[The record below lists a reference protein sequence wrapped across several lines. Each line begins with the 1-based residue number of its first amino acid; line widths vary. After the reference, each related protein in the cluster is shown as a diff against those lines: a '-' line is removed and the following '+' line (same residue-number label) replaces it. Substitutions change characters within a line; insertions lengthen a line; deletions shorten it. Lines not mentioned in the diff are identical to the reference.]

1 MTEKETC
8 TGALRTAGRLLWHY
22 AELVIAVNLGMLLL
36 GMAGNALLPA
46 STRADVR
53 LLIMVAEMAVVP
65 ALWMAVRRH
74 RKQAIGEM
82 VAIIFAPF
90 LVLLVLFWLG
100 LLGVAQVSM
109 IGHWAMYI
117 LMAAAVFRRRD
128 EYAAL
133 PRFTVRGKWFKGAAS
148 VLIVLLIP
156 GAVSAASTIGRFGD
170 IYEARADAVSVA
182 PAAKSHDPAKPTVA
196 FLTGGN
202 GTNAADLLGPYEVL
216 ARTGRFNL
224 YVVSAGPRLI
234 HMTGGLDLVPDM
246 TFDELDRLMS
256 GQGDTL
262 DAVIFPAMQTP
273 EPAEL
278 ASINAWARRQ
288 SAAGALTVSVC
299 NGARALAR
307 TGLLDGRPATSH
319 WLRMRGLRA
328 DFPAVKWRSGM
339 RYVDDGDV
347 ITAAGVLSGIDA
359 ALRIVER
366 LADAPAARQ
375 AADAV
380 HWRHY
385 SPGAPASIPVR
396 SLELADLVA
405 PLNSSYQTGP
415 SDIGVLLTDGVGELE
430 LASVFNSYTEQSV
443 VGRTIAVADGPVR
456 SEHGLT
462 FVPRATLAAAATGLD
477 RLLVPGLDAAR
488 RQVPGVGDLRPEY
501 LHTTGEFAFD
511 AVLRDIARTY
521 DVATARFAA
530 KTLEYPVVDV
540 KLTGPGWPWLPTLVF
555 VLLLLLGVAA
565 AWTITVAIRFLSRRR
580 AHA

>member
-1 MTEKETC
+1 MTDRAARP
-8 TGALRTAGRLLWHY
+8 GGLRTAGRVLWHY
-22 AELVIAVNLGMLLL
+22 VELVIAVNLGMLLL
-36 GMAGNALLPA
+36 GMAVGALLPA
-46 STRADVR
+46 GTRADVGMM
-53 LLIMVAEMAVVP
+53 IMVAEMAVVP

-74 RKQAIGEM
+74 RKRAIGEM
-82 VAIIFAPF
+82 AAVIFAPF
-90 LVLLVLFWLG
+90 VILSVLFWLEVLG
-100 LLGVAQVSM
+100 LAQVSM
-109 IGHWAMYI
+109 IGHWAMYV
-117 LMAAAVFRRRD
+117 LMAASVLRRRG

-133 PRFTVRGKWFKGAAS
+133 PRLAIRGKWVKGAAV
-148 VLIVLLIP
+148 VLIVLLVP
-156 GAVSAASTIGRFGD
+156 GAVSAASTIGRFGS
-170 IYEARADAVSVA
+170 IYEARADAVSAA
-182 PAAKSHDPAKPTVA
+182 PAARSHDPAKPTVA
-196 FLTGGN
+196 LLTGGN

-216 ARTGRFNL
+216 ASTGRFNL

-234 HMTGGLDLVPDM
+234 PMTGGLDIVPDV

-278 ASINAWARRQ
+278 SSINAWARRQ
-288 SAAGALTVSVC
+288 AAAGALTVSVC

-328 DFPAVKWRSGM
+328 DFPTVKWRSGM

-366 LADAPAARQ
+366 LADVPTARQ
-375 AADAV
+375 AAGAV

-396 SLELADLVA
+396 SLEPADLVA

-430 LASVFNSYTEQSV
+430 LASVFNSYTEQAV
-443 VGRTIAVADGPVR
+443 VGRTIAAGDGPIR
-456 SEHGLT
+456 SAHGLT
-462 FVPRATLAAAATGLD
+462 FVPRTTLAAAAGGLD

-488 RQVPGVGDLRPEY
+488 RQVPGIGDLRPEY
-501 LHTTGEFAFD
+501 VHTTEEFAFD

-530 KTLEYPVVDV
+530 KTLEYPIVDV
-540 KLTGPGWPWLPTLVF
+540 KLAGAGWPWFPTLVF
-555 VLLLLLGVAA
+555 FLFLLLGVAA
-565 AWTITVAIRFLSRRR
+565 AWAITVAARSLNRRR